1 MTECYETLKIPEEDS
16 EFRLE
21 TILSFLSLVHP
32 YLDDPDYADT
42 CVELR
47 PILREGRSFPLSRSL
62 VLWDLTEKSIDRL
75 RSFLQKLNG
84 YPACLFYSVYS
95 FDNHKR
101 VLSKDGRLTKGRV
114 HSENAKFTCEIALDF
129 DNITEEQQQE
139 LHDHLAEAGIFPVWT
154 FSGHGYQ
161 AHILLDEKFY
171 DANALKT
178 FVDAFRNKGF
188 PVDASCID
196 PARLMR
202 LPFTYNCKRFAE
214 VDHPERERPILCEIE
229 QYSDV
234 RYSPEELLFLID
246 RLPTLY
252 PKIEKINKKSPAHQ
266 KPLAF
271 DETELSTP
279 NYPYIENYSIPEPVF
294 KMLSSTPEGY
304 RNLVLGFLIR
314 YFKKHLFMSKNQI
327 LEILSIWRKSACS
340 PELPKASFLEDFN
353 RLFYSYS
360 GLPYGAD
367 LAKKFGYI
375 PFDQEIVLSKKE
387 IAISNHFFHD
397 FRLLNGRHIRMYL
410 AIRLLEHM
418 DEKPTQEAIGKL
430 LKLSVRSVRTTIK
443 ELLQTR
449 HCYFVKGNPKA
460 KIAGSYHSNK
470 LYPDGS
476 GYSIFSYNDIKCYVK
491 ELFEDK
497 KRGNNELKLYLYM
510 QYRFRNRE
518 IFMSQHNLGEAL
530 NLEQNSIS
538 EIASRLAEK
547 GFMQI
552 EKRQHET
559 QLHFEKCYY
568 TLLR

>member
-1 MTECYETLKIPEEDS
+1 MTGCYETLEISEEDFD
-16 EFRLE
+16 FRLE

-32 YLDDPDYADT
+32 YLDDPDYTDT

-62 VLWDLTEKSIDRL
+62 ILWDLTERSVERL
-75 RSFLQKLNG
+75 RGFLERLNG

-101 VLSKDGRLTKGRV
+101 VLSKTGSYTKGRI

-129 DNITEEQQQE
+129 DGIGEKEQQRIQKS
-139 LHDHLAEAGIFPVWT
+139 LADAGIFPVWT

-161 AHILLDEKFY
+161 AHILLNEKFY
-171 DANALKT
+171 DTGGLKT

-188 PVDASCID
+188 PVDANCID

-202 LPFTYNCKRFAE
+202 LPFTYNCKGFAQE
-214 VDHPERERPILCEIE
+214 EHPERNKPILCEIE

-234 RYSPEELLFLID
+234 RYSPSELLFLID
-246 RLPTLY
+246 RLPILY
-252 PKIEKINKKSPAHQ
+252 PKTEKINKKSPVHQ
-266 KPLAF
+266 KPLAD
-271 DETELSTP
+271 DETELTTP
-279 NYPYIENYSIPEPVF
+279 KYPYIENYNIPEPIF
-294 KMLSSTPEGY
+294 KMLTKTPEGY

-314 YFKKHLFMSKNQI
+314 YLKKHLFMSKDQI
-327 LEILSIWRKSACS
+327 FEILSIWRKSACT
-340 PELPKASFLEDFN
+340 PELSKASFEDDFK
-353 RLFYSYS
+353 RLYYSYN

-375 PFDQEIVLSKKE
+375 PFDHEIVISKKE
-387 IAISNHFFHD
+387 IAISNHFFQD
-397 FRLLNGRHIRMYL
+397 FTFLNGRHIRMYL

-443 ELLQTR
+443 ELLKTR
-449 HCYFVKGNPKA
+449 HCYCVKGNPKA
-460 KIAGSYHSNK
+460 RIPGSYHSNK
-470 LYPDGS
+470 LYPDGT
-476 GYSIFSYNDIKCYVK
+476 GYSVFSYNDLKCYVK

-530 NLEQNSIS
+530 GLEQNSIS

-552 EKRQHET
+552 EKRQHES